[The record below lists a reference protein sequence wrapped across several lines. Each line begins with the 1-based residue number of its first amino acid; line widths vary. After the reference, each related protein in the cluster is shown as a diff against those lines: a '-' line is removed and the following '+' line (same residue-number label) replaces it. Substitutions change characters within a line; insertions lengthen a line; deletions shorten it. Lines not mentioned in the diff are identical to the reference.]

1 MDERLIEVR
10 DLDKVYQAKSFFKT
24 SGQANFANQGINIDI
39 YQGEV
44 LGLVGES
51 GSGKSTLG
59 RLLLGFEKSTSGQI
73 NYFPDQEGSQADFSP
88 QIVFQNN
95 LAAMNPQLSVLDV
108 VAEPLLRSQSK
119 AEAREAAK
127 TYLNQVGIPEDK
139 WTHRPRSF
147 SGGQLQRVNIARA
160 LADQPNFIVLDEPVS
175 ALDVSVQASIIN
187 LLMDLQ
193 EDHQL
198 TYLFIT
204 HDLSI
209 ARVISDRIA
218 VMKEGHL
225 VEVQATEALFEN
237 PQEAY
242 TRDLLAAIPSLK
254 V

>member
-1 MDERLIEVR
+1 MVERLITVR
-10 DLDKVYQAKSFFKT
+10 DLDKAYAPKSFFQTKGAT
-24 SGQANFANQGINIDI
+24 KYANRGIDLEI

-59 RLLLGFEKSTSGQI
+59 QLLLGFERPSSGQI
-73 NYFPDQEGSQADFSP
+73 TYFPDQEGGQADFRP

-95 LAAMNPQLSVLDV
+95 YAAMNPQLSVLDIV
-108 VAEPLLRSQSK
+108 TEPLLRKQSK
-119 AEAREAAK
+119 AEARELAAD
-127 TYLNQVGIPEDK
+127 YLDQVGIPSDK

-147 SGGQLQRVNIARA
+147 SGGQLQRINVARA
-160 LADQPNFIVLDEPVS
+160 LADQPNFMVLDEPVS

-193 EDHQL
+193 EAKQL

-218 VMKEGHL
+218 VMKEGQL
-225 VEVQATEALFEN
+225 VELQETEALFAY
-237 PQEAY
+237 PQANY

-254 V
+254 L